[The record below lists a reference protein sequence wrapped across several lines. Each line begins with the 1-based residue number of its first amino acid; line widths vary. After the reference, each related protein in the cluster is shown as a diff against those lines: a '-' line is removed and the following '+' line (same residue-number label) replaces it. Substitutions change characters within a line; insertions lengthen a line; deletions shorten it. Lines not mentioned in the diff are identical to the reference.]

1 MKKNILT
8 MALAFAASVCF
19 ACTTSNDN
27 SNQVSSDESVYVS
40 VNETFDDG
48 WAGTYTFKGTD
59 GKTYKF
65 VLKKDKKYSGKA
77 VLYVNG
83 KETDYG
89 SWKHWIESCV
99 CSVSFDD
106 TVVAIPGQ
114 PKVGTFYLKFDDDDV
129 LYAYACGAQQSE
141 NPKKRV
147 KCTQIK

>member
-1 MKKNILT
+1 MQIESQAEKKDWFQVAVSRIFLT
-8 MALAFAASVCF
+8 FAEVVAFWS
-19 ACTTSNDN
+19 
-27 SNQVSSDESVYVS
+27 
-40 VNETFDDG
+40 G
-48 WAGTYTFKGTD
+48 IYTLKGTD

-65 VLKKDKKYSGKA
+65 VLKSGGTA

-89 SWKHWIESCV
+89 SWKWYNMLCF
-99 CSVSFDD
+99 CRVSFDD

-114 PKVGTFYLKFDDDDV
+114 PNVDTFYLKYGEGDV
-129 LYAYACGAQQSE
+129 LYAYAFGAEESE

>member
-48 WAGTYTFKGTD
+48 WPGTYTFKGTD

-65 VLKKDKKYSGKA
+65 VLKGGKSRGTA

-89 SWKHWIESCV
+89 SWEWYNMLGLCR
-99 CSVSFDD
+99 VSFDD

-114 PKVGTFYLKFDDDDV
+114 GRYDTFYLIYDDDDV
-129 LYAYACGAQQSE
+129 LYAYAYGAERSQ